1 MQCQYCNHYNN
12 YCSNEQATEC
22 PACGTVYDQ
31 EYNHLS
37 FTLKEI
43 KLVFDQFRDKSTEVN
58 KTLDFIINELID
70 RRG

>member
-1 MQCQYCNHYNN
+1 MQCQYCNR

-22 PACGTVYDQ
+22 PVCGTVYDQ

-43 KLVFDQFRDKSTEVN
+43 KLVFDQFRDNEKTS
-58 KTLDFIINELID
+58 KTLNYIINELID